1 MITSD
6 TFEKF
11 TVFHDTDA
19 YQFKFITITADTFYA
34 DFSKYILDFQM
45 IKRHANINLGIG
57 EELSLQDYNNIY
69 ERLINFIDFERIYDI
84 ASLDSAI
91 IEILD
96 NELIKDSELRRDKWG
111 RIGEYIFNIILD
123 SYFNLDCIIRK
134 FALNTSRN
142 MSVYGI
148 DTVHCSLKDKTL
160 YFGESKMVDSIENG
174 VSLIKKSL
182 ASYEAQISE
191 EYYTIK
197 NNNFTRSD
205 DFLNIFGDD
214 LNHCLNFSSLIK
226 RTGINK
232 IGIPIFVSHGGT
244 YKTEEVFLKM
254 RTIKQVK
261 MFGLDTIYYLIS
273 VPVIDKERLRQAFVT
288 EIREKIREC
297 EQCIMSKN

>member
-69 ERLINFIDFERIYDI
+69 DRLINFIDFERIYDI

-148 DTVHCSLKDKTL
+148 WR
-160 YFGESKMVDSIENG
+160 
-174 VSLIKKSL
+174 
-182 ASYEAQISE
+182 
-191 EYYTIK
+191 IK
-197 NNNFTRSD
+197 N
-205 DFLNIFGDD
+205 G
-214 LNHCLNFSSLIK
+214 
-226 RTGINK
+226 
-232 IGIPIFVSHGGT
+232 
-244 YKTEEVFLKM
+244 
-254 RTIKQVK
+254 
-261 MFGLDTIYYLIS
+261 
-273 VPVIDKERLRQAFVT
+273 
-288 EIREKIREC
+288 
-297 EQCIMSKN
+297 